1 MQKKK
6 DNLEEIDKFLERYN
20 LPRLNREEI
29 ENTNRLNTV
38 LKLKL

>member
-1 MQKKK
+1 M
-6 DNLEEIDKFLERYN
+6 DNLEEMDKFLEKHN

-29 ENTNRLNTV
+29 ENTNRQSQA